1 MEVGPD
7 ELRQAVERL
16 HRCRATLREVVPVVE
31 RFQGQAVWEGVVH
44 VFDVNGNPATTTC
57 YAWSSPV
64 KDSDRRRFYAV
75 LKMPPISTP
84 EEAVRASIISDQHVG
99 KSDA

>member
-16 HRCRATLREVVPVVE
+16 QRCRATLREVVPVVE
-31 RFQGQAVWEGVVH
+31 RFEGRTAWDGVVH
-44 VFDVNGNPATTTC
+44 VFDVSGHPTATTC

-64 KDSDRRRFYAV
+64 EGSERRRFYAV
-75 LKMPPISTP
+75 LKMPPIASP
-84 EEAVRASIISDQHVG
+84 EDAVRASIVADHR
-99 KSDA
+99 K